1 MTGFTLFETAIGTC
15 AVAWSD
21 AGLCRVSLPGR
32 TAAQVRSAMASQ
44 FGADAE
50 QAPPA
55 EVGRAVAAI
64 VRLLAGE
71 PVDLSEIELDPEGV
85 PDFNRQVYAVTRTI
99 APGRTLTYGEV
110 ASRLGQPGAARA
122 VGRALGDN
130 PYPIVVPCHRVLA
143 AGGALHGF
151 SAYGG
156 LATKRRMLQI
166 EGALAPDE
174 PTLF

>member
-1 MTGFTLFETAIGTC
+1 MTAFTLFETAIGTC
-15 AVAWSD
+15 AVAWSG

-32 TAAQVRSAMASQ
+32 TADQVRAAMAGR

-50 QAPPA
+50 QPPPA
-55 EVGRAVAAI
+55 QVALAVAEI

-71 PVDLSEIELDPEGV
+71 PADLSEIALDPAGV
-85 PDFNRQVYAVTRTI
+85 PDFNRQVYAVTRAI
-99 APGRTLTYGEV
+99 PPGRTLTYGEV
-110 ASRLGQPGAARA
+110 ASQVGQPGAARA